1 MHEYS
6 VAVSL
11 FYSLK
16 HYKSVLKAVC
26 NSKTDDKIKLIPD
39 KTGELMAKPEKKLQE
54 LKPRLLEVGDLNHI
68 NALLGWDQSTY
79 MPAGGAEARGR
90 QSALLAQMA
99 QEKFIDRKIGKL
111 LDDLRPY
118 EESLPYDSDDAS
130 LIRVTRRNYER
141 DLKVPPKFI
150 GELNEHAAKSYQEWT
165 EARPANDFS
174 KVRNSLEKTLDLSR
188 QLADYFP
195 GYEHIADPLIDF
207 ADYGMKASRVRSLF
221 ADLRDTLVPIVHT
234 ITSKPPADNSVLH
247 KHYPEAEQL
256 FFGAEVVKQLGYD
269 FNRGRIDKTHHP
281 FMTKFSLGDVRITT
295 RVQENDF
302 GDCLFSNM
310 HEAGHAMYE
319 QGIDM
324 SYEGLPLGGGT
335 SAGVHESQSRLWE
348 NIVGRSHGFWEYM
361 YPKLQAHF
369 PEQFNGVS
377 LDTFYA
383 AINKV
388 EKALIS
394 TDADEVT
401 YNLHVML
408 RFDFEVQMLE
418 GSLSIR
424 DLPEAWHER
433 FEHDFGITPP
443 NDSDGVL
450 QDVHWYSGI
459 IGGVFQGYTL
469 GNILSAQ
476 FYSAALKA
484 HPSIPDEMTKVQFA
498 TLHGWLR
505 ENIYRH
511 GSKFTAPEIVERASG
526 TPLTIEP
533 YINYLKTKYNTLYT
547 R

>member
-1 MHEYS
+1 
-6 VAVSL
+6 
-11 FYSLK
+11 
-16 HYKSVLKAVC
+16 
-26 NSKTDDKIKLIPD
+26 
-39 KTGELMAKPEKKLQE
+39 MATFEQKLQE
-54 LKPRLLEVGDLNHI
+54 FKTRLLEITDLNNI
-68 NALLGWDQSTY
+68 NALLGWDQATY
-79 MPAGGAEARGR
+79 MPSGGAEARGR
-90 QSALLAQMA
+90 QSAMLAQMS
-99 QEKFIDRKIGKL
+99 QEKFVDKEVGRL
-111 LDDLRPY
+111 LDDLRSY

-130 LIRVTRRNYER
+130 LIRVTRREYER
-141 DLKVPPKFI
+141 ALKVPPKFI
-150 GELNEHAAKSYQEWT
+150 GELNEHSARAYQEWT
-165 EARPANDFS
+165 EARPANDFN
-174 KVRNSLEKTLDLSR
+174 KVRDNLERTLDLSR
-188 QLADYFP
+188 QLADFFP

-207 ADYGMKASRVRSLF
+207 ADYGMKAVSVRALF
-221 ADLRDTLVPIVHT
+221 SDLRENLVPIVQA
-234 ITSKPPADNSVLH
+234 ITSQPPTDNSVLH

-256 FFGAEVVKQLGYD
+256 AFGADVVKELGYD

-295 RVQENDF
+295 RVQERDF

-324 SYEGLPLGGGT
+324 SYEGTPLAGGT

-348 NIVGRSHGFWEYM
+348 NIVGRSRGFWEYM
-361 YPKLQAHF
+361 YPKLQARF
-369 PEQFNGVS
+369 PEQLKGVP
-377 LDTFYA
+377 LDVFYA

-388 EKALIS
+388 EKSLIR

-408 RFDFEVQMLE
+408 RFDLELQLLE
-418 GSLSIR
+418 GKLAIR
-424 DLPEAWHER
+424 DLPETWHER
-433 FEHDFGITPP
+433 FEHDFGIVPP

-450 QDVHWYSGI
+450 QDVHWYGGI
-459 IGGVFQGYTL
+459 IGGAFQGYTL

-476 FYSAALKA
+476 FHAAALKA
-484 HPSIPDEMTKVQFA
+484 HPSITDEMKQGKFD

-533 YINYLKTKYNTLYT
+533 YINYLKTKYGALYT
-547 R
+547 L

>member
-1 MHEYS
+1 MTTAEQ
-6 VAVSL
+6 
-11 FYSLK
+11 
-16 HYKSVLKAVC
+16 
-26 NSKTDDKIKLIPD
+26 
-39 KTGELMAKPEKKLQE
+39 KLQE
-54 LKPRLLEVGDLNHI
+54 LKARLLEITDLNNI

-90 QSALLAQMA
+90 QSALLAQLS
-99 QEKFIDRKIGKL
+99 QEKFVDKEIGNL
-111 LDDLRPY
+111 LDDLHSY

-130 LIRVTRRNYER
+130 FIRVTRREYER
-141 DLKVPPKFI
+141 AIKVPPKFI
-150 GELNEHAAKSYQEWT
+150 GELNEHGAKSYQAWT
-165 EARPANDFS
+165 EARPANDFN
-174 KVRNSLEKTLDLSR
+174 KVRDNLERTLDLSR
-188 QLADYFP
+188 QLADFFP

-207 ADYGMKASRVRSLF
+207 ADYGMKASSVRAVF
-221 ADLRDTLVPIVHT
+221 TKLRDNLVPIVRA
-234 ITSKPPADNSVLH
+234 ITSQPPADNASLRQH
-247 KHYPEAEQL
+247 FPEEDQLSFGEQ
-256 FFGAEVVKQLGYD
+256 VVRELGYD

-295 RVQENDF
+295 RVKEDDF

-324 SYEGLPLGGGT
+324 AYEGTPLGGGT

-348 NIVGRSHGFWEYM
+348 NIVGRSYGFWEYM

-369 PEQFNGVS
+369 PAQFKNVP
-377 LDTFYA
+377 LETFYA

-388 EKALIS
+388 EKSLIR

-408 RFDFEVQMLE
+408 RFDFELQLLE

-424 DLPEAWHER
+424 DLPETWHER
-433 FEHDFGITPP
+433 FEQDFGIVPP

-450 QDVHWYSGI
+450 QDVHWYGGI
-459 IGGVFQGYTL
+459 IGGAFQGYTL

-476 FYSAALKA
+476 FYAAALKA
-484 HPSIPDEMTKVQFA
+484 NPSIPDEMKQGQFS

-533 YINYLKTKYNTLYT
+533 YINYLKTKYGALYT
-547 R
+547 L